1 MNKAIKASVIGQRLF
16 AKDRMKPMFAI
27 GKLPPEI
34 LEKIVMEPM
43 QASRVKREDVILR
56 PKTGEDCSAVD
67 LGGEYCILSTD
78 PITGAA
84 KDVGYLAVQKV
95 RKLCWRK

>member
-1 MNKAIKASVIGQRLF
+1 
-16 AKDRMKPMFAI
+16 
-27 GKLPPEI
+27 
-34 LEKIVMEPM
+34 MEPM

-78 PITGAA
+78 PLRELRRMSAIWRCRLTATIFIPP
-84 KDVGYLAVQKV
+84 V
-95 RKLCWRK
+95 RSRWAFF

>member
-1 MNKAIKASVIGQRLF
+1 
-16 AKDRMKPMFAI
+16 MFAI

-67 LGGEYCILSTD
+67 WAENIAFCPQTPLRELRRMSAIWRCRLTATIFI
-78 PITGAA
+78 PP
-84 KDVGYLAVQKV
+84 V
-95 RKLCWRK
+95 RSRWAFF

>member
-1 MNKAIKASVIGQRLF
+1 
-16 AKDRMKPMFAI
+16 MFAI

-84 KDVGYLAVQKV
+84 KDVGYLAVQINCNDIYSSGAEPDGHSSDGAFAAGK
-95 RKLCWRK
+95 

>member
-1 MNKAIKASVIGQRLF
+1 
-16 AKDRMKPMFAI
+16 MFAI

-56 PKTGEDCSAVD
+56 PKREKTALLLIWAENIAFCPQTPLRELRRMSAIWRCR
-67 LGGEYCILSTD
+67 LTATIFI
-78 PITGAA
+78 PP
-84 KDVGYLAVQKV
+84 V
-95 RKLCWRK
+95 RSRWVFF